1 MASTPDP
8 RTRKASAVRL
18 SPRQI
23 LLLVIL
29 VVTAVFIGQNRD
41 RVTIDLFA
49 INVTAPLWMILVIMV
64 ALGLLIGLL
73 LRRRAR

>member
-1 MASTPDP
+1 
-8 RTRKASAVRL
+8 L

-41 RVTIDLFA
+41 RVTINLFA
-49 INVTAPLWMILVIMV
+49 INVTAPLWMTLGIMV

-73 LRRRAR
+73 LRRRGR